1 MRVHLYN
8 GSLGLVRR
16 SGVGQAFYHQ
26 KAMLE
31 QAGVAVTESWDSHA
45 DAVHINTVLPD
56 AVFAALRARMRGET
70 VVYYGHSTMQD
81 FRDSFV
87 GSNLLAPLFGR
98 WIRFCYDLGDFII
111 TPTPY
116 SQQILE
122 SYHLKKPVCVLS
134 NGVDTDFFA
143 PDPARREHFRREH
156 QLTDDQPVV
165 VSVGHYFERK
175 GILDYID
182 LARAMPEV
190 CFFWFGYTE
199 PALTPARV
207 REAMAAAPGNL
218 HFAGYVDQ
226 AALREA
232 YCGADAFVFCSHE
245 ETEGIVVLEALAC
258 GVPVVVRDIP
268 VYEGWLTDGREVLKR
283 YDVAGFRAAI
293 GDILG
298 GAWPDLAKNG
308 RAAACARSLQALG
321 QRLCDLY
328 RTQGKRPA

>member
-1 MRVHLYN
+1 M
-8 GSLGLVRR
+8 
-16 SGVGQAFYHQ
+16 
-26 KAMLE
+26 
-31 QAGVAVTESWDSHA
+31 
-45 DAVHINTVLPD
+45 
-56 AVFAALRARMRGET
+56 
-70 VVYYGHSTMQD
+70 
-81 FRDSFV
+81 
-87 GSNLLAPLFGR
+87 
-98 WIRFCYDLGDFII
+98 
-111 TPTPY
+111 
-116 SQQILE
+116 
-122 SYHLKKPVCVLS
+122 
-134 NGVDTDFFA
+134 
-143 PDPARREHFRREH
+143 
-156 QLTDDQPVV
+156 V

-175 GILDYID
+175 GILDYIE

-268 VYEGWLTDGREVLKR
+268 VYEGWLSDGREVLKR
-283 YDVAGFRAAI
+283 HDVAGFRSAI

-308 RAAACARSLQALG
+308 RAAACARNMKALG